1 MQNSAPNVRFLCGDA
16 TKLHDLLATDEVR
29 DWSAEPLKRLV
40 ICVGNTIGIIPEFL
54 RDAIYRNMAEV
65 AGEDGAAVV
74 IYWNGNCFG
83 EAVQH
88 FYNENPEL
96 CGRFKG
102 QHVDFDK
109 CTLQTPSGY
118 NTKWTKPEE
127 ARKLLKDKGMEVLDL
142 EEKGRGVMASFRQS
156 PQPATTK

>member
-1 MQNSAPNVRFLCGDA
+1 MRFLCGDA
-16 TKLHDLLATDEVR
+16 TKLPELLESKSV
-29 DWSAEPLKRLV
+29 AEWTRQPLKKVV

-54 RDAIYRNMAEV
+54 RDDIYRNMAEV
-65 AGEDGAAVV
+65 AGDDGCCVV

-88 FYNENPEL
+88 FYNENPQL
-96 CGRFKG
+96 CGPFQGR
-102 QHVDFDK
+102 HVDFTH

-127 ARKLLKDKGMEVLDL
+127 ASQLLKERSLHELEVV
-142 EEKGRGVMASFRQS
+142 EKGRGVIARYRKSV
-156 PQPATTK
+156 